1 MRIKIY
7 CNRTYLHSANLITL
21 ELDVRNFRINKN
33 NEGENYITI
42 DGITYVDAKNII
54 NSIEFLHYGYTSSI
68 ELNNTSIYTTSIEYT
83 KKLYFKDFS
92 SCVKFIKTL

>member
-1 MRIKIY
+1 MRIKIFL
-7 CNRTYLHSANLITL
+7 NRSFLHTANLITL
-21 ELDVRNFRINKN
+21 ELDAKNFRINKN
-33 NEGENYITI
+33 NEGKNYITI

-54 NSIEFLHYGYTSSI
+54 NSIEFLHYGYISSI
-68 ELNNTSIYTTSIEYT
+68 ELNKTNIYTTSIKYT

>member
-7 CNRTYLHSANLITL
+7 LNRTYLHTANLITL
-21 ELDVRNFRINKN
+21 ELDAKSFRVNKN
-33 NEGENYITI
+33 NEGKNYITI
-42 DGITYVDAKNII
+42 NGVTYVDENNII
-54 NSIEFLHYGYTSSI
+54 NSIEFLHYGYISSI

-92 SCVKFIKTL
+92 SCIKFIEKL

>member
-1 MRIKIY
+1 MKIKIFL
-7 CNRTYLHSANLITL
+7 NRSFLHTANLITL
-21 ELDVRNFRINKN
+21 ELDSKNFRINKN
-33 NEGENYITI
+33 NAGENYITI

-54 NSIEFLHYGYTSSI
+54 NSIEFLHYGYISSI
-68 ELNNTSIYTTSIEYT
+68 ELNKTNIYTTSIEYT

>member
-1 MRIKIY
+1 MRTKIFL
-7 CNRTYLHSANLITL
+7 NRTYIHSANLITL
-21 ELDVRNFRINKN
+21 ELDARNFRINKN
-33 NEGENYITI
+33 NEGKNYITI
-42 DGITYVDAKNII
+42 NGITYVDEDNII
-54 NSIEFLHYGYTSSI
+54 NSIEFLHYGYISSI